1 MEWTDALGWI
11 GTALFLVRLLPQPLR
26 LHRTGDA
33 SGISVQSALNALVSD
48 AGWLVH
54 GLVTGLAP
62 VWVAALAAIPL
73 DCWML
78 WHLRGRVEVRHLS
91 GAALWA
97 AALAIG
103 GAVWGRVGL
112 GLVLGTSVVV
122 NHAPQVWTALRSHS
136 LSGLAPATWWFA
148 LADALL
154 WGGYGWAER
163 DPALIAYGLV
173 LGAASVTILAAMALR
188 HPARDPARQPH
199 PP

>member
-1 MEWTDALGWI
+1 MEWTDALGWV
-11 GTALFLVRLLPQPLR
+11 GTALFLVRLLPQPLK
-26 LHRTGDA
+26 LHRTGDTA
-33 SGISVQSALNALVSD
+33 GVSVQSALNALVSD

-62 VWVAALAAIPL
+62 VWVAAIAALPL
-73 DCWML
+73 DVWML
-78 WHLRGRVEVRHLS
+78 WHLRGRIEVRHLS

-103 GAVWGRVGL
+103 GAVWGRAGL
-112 GLVLGTSVVV
+112 GVVLGTSVVV

-136 LSGLAPATWWFA
+136 LSGLAPATWCFA

-173 LGAASVTILAAMALR
+173 LGAASVTILTAIALR
-188 HPARDPARQPH
+188 HPSRHR
-199 PP
+199 PPT